1 MQLCGSYCRKRYSGP
16 RDPAPPPP
24 VGEGRRRPARALAQ
38 GRRGGAALLHVPED
52 YGGLGLDYLFDVV
65 VFEEL
70 ARSGFTG
77 PGSGFMVHA
86 DLVAT
91 YIRSFGSEE
100 QKRTWLPRMV
110 KGEAIG
116 AAIPWPPPSL
126 DGERLVAPSGKP
138 RASGASFAP
147 SPPPSGPDGRE
158 APS

>member
-1 MQLCGSYCRKRYSGP
+1 
-16 RDPAPPPP
+16 
-24 VGEGRRRPARALAQ
+24 
-38 GRRGGAALLHVPED
+38 
-52 YGGLGLDYLFDVV
+52 